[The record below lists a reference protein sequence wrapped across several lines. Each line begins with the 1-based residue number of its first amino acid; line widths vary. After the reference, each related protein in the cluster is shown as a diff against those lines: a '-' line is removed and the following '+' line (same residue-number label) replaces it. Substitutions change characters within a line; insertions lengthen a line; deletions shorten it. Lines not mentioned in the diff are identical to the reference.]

1 MKKNTKAIGRLIRLN
16 VEQIDKKAEVI
27 LFGSRAR
34 GDEKP
39 DSDWDLLVLTD
50 HPVDLRQE
58 RTFRDALYDLELET
72 GEPISLFVYYKEDW
86 LTRQRVTPFFQ
97 NVTREGVRL

>member
-1 MKKNTKAIGRLIRLN
+1 MKRKTARIGHLIWLN
-16 VEQIDKKAEVI
+16 VHQIDTAAEVI

-39 DSDWDLLVLTD
+39 DSDWDILVLTAE
-50 HPVDLRQE
+50 PVSVQQE

-72 GEPISLFVYYKEDW
+72 GEPISLFVYHKEDW
-86 LTRQRVTPFFQ
+86 LTKQRVTPFFQ